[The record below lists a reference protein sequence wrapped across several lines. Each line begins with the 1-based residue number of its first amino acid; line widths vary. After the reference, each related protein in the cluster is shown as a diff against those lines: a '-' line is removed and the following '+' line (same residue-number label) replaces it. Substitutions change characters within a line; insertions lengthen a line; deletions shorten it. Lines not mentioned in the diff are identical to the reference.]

1 MPILLV
7 EWSAQISEVIDKD
20 LSDSTTSAYS
30 IVYIELDAAFI
41 IQTMFNFFLKSEVN
55 LSRYT
60 NWHIVPLPTYF
71 LTTKAI
77 KSFLKSRCMDEVH
90 EDAVVSYWAI

>member
-41 IQTMFNFFLKSEVN
+41 IQTMFNFFEIRSESIEIHQ
-55 LSRYT
+55 LAYRPIT
-60 NWHIVPLPTYF
+60 HIF
-71 LTTKAI
+71 LN
-77 KSFLKSRCMDEVH
+77 H
-90 EDAVVSYWAI
+90 